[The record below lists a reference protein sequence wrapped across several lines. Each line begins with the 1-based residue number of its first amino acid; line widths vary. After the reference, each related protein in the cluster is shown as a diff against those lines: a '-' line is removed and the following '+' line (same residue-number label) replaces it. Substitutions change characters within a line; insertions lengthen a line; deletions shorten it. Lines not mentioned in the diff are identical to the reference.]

1 MFGGFRMDETG
12 SLRVGEFRASELAE
26 RFGTPLFVMDGERIR
41 ENYRRFREAF
51 SGWGEVV
58 IAYACKA
65 NSNLAVCRLL
75 QLEGAGAEVVS
86 EGELRLALKA
96 GFPPEKIF
104 FNGNAKSEREI
115 ELAVERGVKLNLD
128 SLEEVEVVGEVCRR
142 LGKKTEVGLR
152 VNPGVEVPTHPYIA
166 TGGRESKFGMEL
178 ETGEALEGFRLALK
192 EGLPVRGIHCHL
204 GSQLLE
210 LSPFEEGAERV
221 MEFVASL
228 KERLGLELE
237 FVDLGGGLGVPE
249 RPGERGPS
257 PQDLASRI
265 LPVLRR
271 WREKAGLKPFTLVL
285 EPGRYLVSD
294 AGLLLLRV
302 EYVKPRKGRP
312 TWVCA
317 DGGINLLIRPA
328 LLGTYYHM
336 EMAERMGEE
345 ERETVNVAGPLCQAG
360 DVIGRERRLPRPRR
374 GDLLAVFNAGAYTFT
389 MSSQYNHRP
398 RPAMVMVEGGKVE
411 VIRRRESCEDLWRHD
426 SLPGWLA

>member
-1 MFGGFRMDETG
+1 MFGGFWRDERG

-75 QLEGAGAEVVS
+75 QQEGAGAEVVS
-86 EGELRLALKA
+86 EGELGLALKA

-104 FNGNAKSEREI
+104 FNGNAKSEGEI
-115 ELAVERGVKLNLD
+115 ELAVEKGVKLNLD
-128 SLEEVEVVGEVCRR
+128 SLEEVRVVGEVCRR

-152 VNPGVEVPTHPYIA
+152 VNPGVEVPTHPHIA

-192 EGLPVRGIHCHL
+192 EGLPVKGIHCHL

-210 LSPFEEGAERV
+210 LSPFEEGTERV
-221 MEFVASL
+221 MGFVASL

-257 PQDLASRI
+257 PGELASRS
-265 LPVLRR
+265 LPVLRK
-271 WREKAGLKPFTLVL
+271 WRERAGLKPFSLVL
-285 EPGRYLVSD
+285 EPGRYLVGD

-302 EYVKPRKGRP
+302 EYVKPRRGRP
-312 TWVCA
+312 TWICA
-317 DGGINLLIRPA
+317 DGGINLLIRPV

-336 EMAERMGEE
+336 EMAERREEGEGE
-345 ERETVNVAGPLCQAG
+345 VVNVAGPLCQAG
-360 DVIGRERRLPRPRR
+360 DVIGRERRLPSPKR
-374 GDLLAVFNAGAYTFT
+374 GDLLAVFNAGAYTLT

-398 RPAMVMVEGGKVE
+398 RPAMVMVEGERVE
-411 VIRRRESCEDLWRHD
+411 VVRKRETCEDLWRYD